1 MRLEPRAWLLIPR
14 GVAYSR
20 PPMASEEKNND
31 SGLAR
36 LGLKLSDWFEKWFPD
51 AFALAL
57 AAVAVVFVA
66 TLFAG
71 ASPLDSAQRFGAG
84 FWDLITFTLQMSMI
98 VVTGYAVATA

>member
-1 MRLEPRAWLLIPR
+1 
-14 GVAYSR
+14 
-20 PPMASEEKNND
+20 MASAAKNNN

-36 LGLKLSDWFEKWFPD
+36 LGLSLSDWFEKWFPD

-57 AAVAVVFVA
+57 AAVAIVFVA

-84 FWDLITFTLQMSMI
+84 FWDLTTFTLQPQVRI
-98 VVTGYAVATA
+98 LVARFSRCVSRTATRVARMRQ